1 MNANLS
7 VRLYHNQMKSPG
19 CVSKKKPA
27 IWHLQDVRTWVE
39 NKLFKEINAIPKQF
53 LKSLQSTSQAHCKN
67 NNQTKTKRAASLLL
81 PLLPLV
87 VLVAIA
93 VTWARQAARNQKA
106 CVLTRVMAVLAA
118 STTSRMLARLLGMS
132 VQHYMNYSVTH

>member
-1 MNANLS
+1 MNASLS
-7 VRLYHNQMKSPG
+7 LRLYHNQMKSPG

-27 IWHLQDVRTWVE
+27 IWHLQVVRTWVE
-39 NKLFKEINAIPKQF
+39 NKLLREINAIPKQF

-81 PLLPLV
+81 PLLLLV

-93 VTWARQAARNQKA
+93 VTWACQAARNQKA
-106 CVLTRVMAVLAA
+106 RVLTRVMVVLAA
-118 STTSRMLARLLGMS
+118 SPTSCMLARLLGIS
-132 VQHYMNYSVTH
+132 VHHYMNYSVTH